1 MRVLLLFAHPVPES
15 FGAALHMKAVEAL
28 RAAGHV
34 IDDCDLYA
42 ENFQPVLT
50 REERRGYHDCPAN
63 IAPVESYVQRL
74 REAEI
79 LVVVTPIWNFGWPAI
94 LKGYFDRVFLPDVSF
109 ELRDGQVWGAL
120 THIKRI
126 VFITTYGATRW
137 RAWLAGD
144 PPRKVACR
152 VLKAVTNFKA
162 PVTYLALYDMNRV
175 SHDERSAFLAKVG
188 KKLARL

>member
-15 FGAALHMKAVEAL
+15 FGAALHSKALEAL
-28 RAAGHV
+28 RAAGHKV
-34 IDDCDLYA
+34 DDCDLYA
-42 ENFQPVLT
+42 ENFQPVLSAD
-50 REERRGYHDCPAN
+50 ERRAYHDCPAN
-63 IAPVESYVQRL
+63 IAPVAKYVQRL
-74 REAEI
+74 RDAEM
-79 LVVVTPIWNFGWPAI
+79 LVVVTPVWNFGWPAI

-109 ELRDGQVWGAL
+109 ELRDGQVRGAL
-120 THIKRI
+120 THIRHI

-152 VLKAVTNFKA
+152 VLKAVTNFNA

-175 SHDERSAFLAKVG
+175 THDERSAFLSVVG
-188 KKLARL
+188 EKLARL